1 MIQDCKRRGSS
12 QWQRSHI
19 ESGYMKEQKLKAQNW
34 FILKWESE
42 FGDRV
47 HEMLKEWSRVG
58 EASAGSDRRR
68 TCWPEIVADLVGKI
82 QVLKHCIAYTNRV
95 CCWRLGLNK
104 CREQAVRNTLTSL

>member
-47 HEMLKEWSRVG
+47 REMLKEWSRVG